1 MSVRLLTVKEI
12 AQTLGTHPETVRR
25 WIRDGRLPAMAATKR
40 TIRVRSD
47 VVEQLLR
54 QNQPTTTK

>member
-1 MSVRLLTVKEI
+1 VSVKLLSIKEI

-25 WIRDGRLPAMAATKR
+25 WIRSGRLPAMKATKR

-47 VVEQLLR
+47 VIEQLLR
-54 QNQPTTTK
+54 NNSK